1 MKERNDDYEQRR
13 KHLESMSDQ
22 ELRKYFFELSEKLVD
37 PLVAMGHKYTS
48 KSIERS
54 VLLRM
59 GFSSI
64 EAKEI
69 VDTLFDHHLLSK
81 GAGHCVYRL
90 AKDKGISYREA
101 GEALTKTKHIPYL
114 KEVFNIHEDTE
125 S

>member
-1 MKERNDDYEQRR
+1 MKERKDDFEQRR
-13 KHLESMSDQ
+13 KHLKSMSDEALKQ
-22 ELRKYFFELSEKLVD
+22 YFFELSGKLVD
-37 PLVAMGHKYTS
+37 PLVDMGRHHTS

-64 EAKEI
+64 EAKSI
-69 VDTLFDHHLLSK
+69 VDHLFDHSLLSK

-90 AKDKGISYREA
+90 SKDKSLSIREA
-101 GEALTKTKHIPYL
+101 GLALSEKRHIGFL
-114 KEVFNIHEDTE
+114 REVFDIHEDTQ

>member
-1 MKERNDDYEQRR
+1 MKSRHDDFEQRR
-13 KHLESMSDQ
+13 QHIQALTDV
-22 ELRKYFFELSEKLVD
+22 ELKQYFFKLTGQIVE
-37 PLVAMGHKYTS
+37 PLLTLAHKHTS

-64 EAKEI
+64 QAAQV
-69 VDTLFDHHLLSK
+69 VDRLNEHQLLRK

-90 AKDKGISYREA
+90 AKDKQISILEA
-101 GEALTKTKHIPYL
+101 GNLILSEDGLKHLI
-114 KEVFNIHEDTE
+114 EVF